1 MNINPTRK
9 FYNQCLPWLL
19 SGLTLLIGGSATL
32 TYWHHFEKQQ
42 QEAVNLKF
50 QAESDRLTANI
61 SQQLNS
67 YKVVMRGIQGFFR
80 GSEHVTYPEF
90 SRYVASLDIT
100 RDLRGVQGVG
110 FAIPVA
116 HKDLTAHLA
125 TMRRELPRHYQITPA
140 VGNRDELAP
149 IIYIEPLEDDNLAA
163 LGFDILSNP
172 LAREAAETARD
183 TDDIVIT
190 SPLTLVQDRSKQAD
204 PGFVMYLPVYKH
216 DHRLSTPAER
226 RAALLGWVDVPFRV
240 KDLLTGLEEQIN
252 PNIDIEIHDF
262 SASDSHTLLF
272 HGDAIPHQQ
281 RTISGEWQ
289 YQQEIDIGQRK
300 WTLLLSST
308 PAFRENAVLPTHP
321 WVISATGGTLSLALA
336 LLVLTISQSRNHNQ
350 HRALRL
356 GRLYHALSQVN
367 QAIVRMD
374 SEDELLPLVCQMAVQ
389 FGGMKM
395 AWIGLLDELQD
406 ESTANITPL
415 TSYGTGV
422 NYINSLRVSICKDVP
437 EGQGP
442 TGTAMREN
450 RPVVINHY
458 LTDPNTRPW
467 HERARQFGWRSAAA
481 FPIQRQG
488 KPFAVLNVYHDKPA
502 AFDQDAINLLV
513 EMSSD
518 ISFALDNFDREA
530 QRTAMETALAKNE
543 ATMKTI
549 MENIGACIYLKDTK
563 GHYTFVNQQ
572 VLELWG
578 VEKSEVIGF
587 GDEKFF
593 DPHTV
598 KRIQANNLRV
608 FKHGEI
614 IQCEETDTVKSSGV
628 TRIFWSIKLPL
639 WDINGQIY
647 ALCGISTDITEHR
660 IKEEKIRYLSNYDP
674 LTGLP
679 NRTLLNEKARAALA
693 AAKASG
699 TQVSLL
705 FIDLDRFSIINDSL
719 GHSVGDAVL
728 KQLSQRLSA
737 ELNLNA
743 TLSRAGGDEFCLLLP
758 SIDTSQVTRIAQQL
772 LDIITYPVD
781 INERRLTLTASIG
794 IAFFPDHGSNVERLT
809 QSADAALAQAKHKGR
824 NNYQIFNEVMRSDAN
839 ETLLIENEL
848 REAIGKQQL
857 SVHYQ
862 PQVDMQSGRIF
873 GVEALVRWEHPEM
886 GMIYP
891 GRFIPIAEES
901 GLIVDIGNWVLETAV
916 RQQAAWLSEGLP
928 LTSIAVNLSA
938 RQIYKDNFPQTVKSI
953 LEKYQ
958 LPHAMLELELTE
970 RIAMEH
976 SSRTLITLHQLQALG
991 ITLSIDDFGTG
1002 YSSLNYLKSYP
1013 VKKLKIDKSFVDGL
1027 DNNAEDQAIVVAII
1041 GIAKGLGFKTVAEGV
1056 ETKEQWKFLH
1066 DHGCDEYQGYF
1077 FSKPV
1082 AAEFIPALLTPT
1094 LK

>member
-1 MNINPTRK
+1 MNINPPRK

-19 SGLTLLIGGSATL
+19 SGLTLLIGGTATL
-32 TYWHHFEKQQ
+32 AYWHHFEKQQ
-42 QEAVNLKF
+42 HQAVNLNF
-50 QAESDRLTANI
+50 QAESERLAATI

-67 YKVVMRGIQGFFR
+67 YQVVMRGVQGFFQ
-80 GSEHVTYPEF
+80 GSEQITYPEF
-90 SRYVASLDIT
+90 LRYIDSLDIT
-100 RDLRGVQGVG
+100 RDLRGVQGIG
-110 FAIPVA
+110 FAVLVTR
-116 HKDLTAHLA
+116 KNLVTHLA
-125 TMRRELPRHYQITPA
+125 TVRRELPINYQITPPA
-140 VGNRDELAP
+140 RNRDELAP
-149 IIYIEPLEDDNLAA
+149 IIYIEPLEGDNLAA
-163 LGFDILSNP
+163 LGFDILSNQ
-172 LAREAAETARD
+172 LAREAAEMARD
-183 TDDIVIT
+183 TGTIVIT
-190 SPLTLVQDRSKQAD
+190 SPLTLAQDQSKQAG

-216 DHRLSTPAER
+216 DHKLATPEER

-240 KDLLTGLEEQIN
+240 QDLLTGLEHQMN
-252 PNIDIEIHDF
+252 PDIDIEIHDF
-262 SASDSHTLLF
+262 SAHDGHTLLF
-272 HGDAIPHQQ
+272 HGDGIPHHQ
-281 RTISGEWQ
+281 RTVLGEWQ
-289 YQQEIDIGQRK
+289 HQQEINIGQRK

-308 PAFRENAVLPTHP
+308 PAFREKAIFPARP
-321 WVISATGGTLSLALA
+321 WVITTTGGTLSLALA
-336 LLVLTISQSRNHNQ
+336 LLILTISQSRNQNQ
-350 HRALRL
+350 RRALRL

-374 SEDELLPLVCQMAVQ
+374 SEDELLPLVCQMAVE

-450 RPVVINHY
+450 HPVVINHY
-458 LTDPNTRPW
+458 LTDPDTRPW
-467 HERARQFGWRSAAA
+467 HERARQFGWKSAAA

-502 AFDQDAINLLV
+502 AFDEDAINLLV

-518 ISFALDNFDREA
+518 ISFALDNFDRET

-572 VLELWG
+572 ILELWN
-578 VEKSEVIGF
+578 VEESEVIGF
-587 GDEKFF
+587 GDDKFF

-598 KRIQANNLRV
+598 KRIQANDLRV
-608 FKHGEI
+608 FEHGEV

-639 WDINGQIY
+639 RDINGQIY

-660 IKEEKIRYLSNYDP
+660 IKEEKIRYLSNYDA

-679 NRTLLNEKARAALA
+679 NRTLLNEKAREALA
-693 AAKASG
+693 AAKSSG

-728 KQLSQRLSA
+728 KQLSQRLTA
-737 ELNLNA
+737 ELNLSA

-758 SIDTSQVTRIAQQL
+758 GIDTSQVTRIAQQL
-772 LDIITYPVD
+772 LDTITYPVD

-794 IAFFPDHGSNVERLT
+794 IAFFPDHGSNVERLI

-857 SVHYQ
+857 TVHYQ
-862 PQVDMQSGRIF
+862 PQVDMQSGQIF

-886 GMIYP
+886 AMIYP

-916 RQQAAWLSEGLP
+916 RQQATWLSEGLP

-938 RQIYKDNFPQTVKSI
+938 VQIYKDNFSQTVDSI

-958 LPHAMLELELTE
+958 LPHVMLELELTE

-1002 YSSLNYLKSYP
+1002 YSSLSYLKSYP

-1027 DNNAEDQAIVVAII
+1027 GNNAEDQAIVVAII
-1041 GIAKGLGFKTVAEGV
+1041 GIAKGLGFKTVAKGV
-1056 ETKEQWKFLH
+1056 ETKEQWKFLQ

-1082 AAEFIPALLTPT
+1082 AAEFIPALFTST

>member
-1 MNINPTRK
+1 MNINPPRK

-19 SGLTLLIGGSATL
+19 SGLTLLIGGTATL
-32 TYWHHFEKQQ
+32 AYWHHFEKQQ
-42 QEAVNLKF
+42 HQAVNLNF
-50 QAESDRLTANI
+50 QAESERLAATI

-67 YKVVMRGIQGFFR
+67 YQVVMRGVQGFFQS
-80 GSEHVTYPEF
+80 SEQITYPEF
-90 SRYVASLDIT
+90 LRYIDSLDIT
-100 RDLRGVQGVG
+100 RDLRGVQGIG
-110 FAIPVA
+110 FAVLVTR
-116 HKDLTAHLA
+116 KNLVTHLA
-125 TMRRELPRHYQITPA
+125 TVRRELPINYQITPPA
-140 VGNRDELAP
+140 GNRDELAP
-149 IIYIEPLEDDNLAA
+149 IIYIEPLEGDNLAA

-172 LAREAAETARD
+172 LAREAAEMARD
-183 TDDIVIT
+183 TGTIVIT
-190 SPLTLVQDRSKQAD
+190 SPLKLAQDQSKQD
-204 PGFVMYLPVYKH
+204 VPGFVMYLPVYKH
-216 DHRLSTPAER
+216 DHKLATPEER

-240 KDLLTGLEEQIN
+240 QDLLTGLEHQMN
-252 PNIDIEIHDF
+252 PDIDIEIHDF
-262 SASDSHTLLF
+262 SARNSQTLLF
-272 HGDAIPHQQ
+272 HSDAIPHQQ
-281 RTISGEWQ
+281 RTVLGEWQ
-289 YQQEIDIGQRK
+289 YQQEINIGHRK

-308 PAFRENAVLPTHP
+308 PAFRERAIFSTHP
-321 WVISATGGTLSLALA
+321 WVITTTGVTLSLVLA
-336 LLVLTISQSRNHNQ
+336 LLVLTLSQSRNQNQ
-350 HRALRL
+350 RRALRL
-356 GRLYHALSQVN
+356 GHLYHALSQIN

-374 SEDELLPLVCQMAVQ
+374 SEDELFPLVCQMAVE

-395 AWIGLLDELQD
+395 AWIGLLDEN
-406 ESTANITPL
+406 TADIIPL
-415 TSYGTGV
+415 TSYGSEVDYTDT
-422 NYINSLRVSICKDVP
+422 LRASICKDVP
-437 EGQGP
+437 EGHGP

-450 RPVVINHY
+450 HPVVINHY
-458 LTDPNTRPW
+458 LTDSGTRPW
-467 HERARQFGWRSAAA
+467 HERARQFGWKSAAA

-488 KPFAVLNVYHDKPA
+488 KPFAVLNVYHGKPA
-502 AFDQDAINLLV
+502 AFDEDAINLLM

-518 ISFALDNFDREA
+518 ISFALDNFDRES

-572 VLELWG
+572 ILELWN

-587 GDEKFF
+587 GDDRFF

-598 KRIQANNLRV
+598 KRIQANDRRV
-608 FKHGEI
+608 FEHGEI
-614 IQCEETDTVKSSGV
+614 IQCEETDTVKTSGV

-639 WDINGQIY
+639 RDINGQIY
-647 ALCGISTDITEHR
+647 ALCGISTDVTEHR
-660 IKEEKIRYLSNYDP
+660 IKEEKIRYLSNYDA

-719 GHSVGDAVL
+719 GHSVGDEVL
-728 KQLSQRLSA
+728 KQFSQRLTA
-737 ELNLNA
+737 ELNLSA

-758 SIDTSQVTRIAQQL
+758 GVDTSQVKRIAQQL

-781 INERRLTLTASIG
+781 IKERRLTLTASIG
-794 IAFFPDHGSNVERLT
+794 IAFFPDHGSNIERLI
-809 QSADAALAQAKHKGR
+809 QSADAALAQAKQKGC
-824 NNYQIFNEVMRSDAN
+824 NNYQIFNEVMRSDAD

-857 SVHYQ
+857 AVHYQ
-862 PQVDMQSGRIF
+862 PQVDMQSGKIF

-916 RQQAAWLSEGLP
+916 RQQATWLSEGLT
-928 LTSIAVNLSA
+928 LTSVAVNLSA
-938 RQIYKDNFPQTVKSI
+938 VQIYKDNFSQTVDNI

-1002 YSSLNYLKSYP
+1002 YSSLSYLKSYP

-1027 DNNAEDQAIVVAII
+1027 GNNAEDQAIVVAII

-1056 ETKEQWKFLH
+1056 ETTEQWQFLK

-1082 AAEFIPALLTPT
+1082 TAELIPALLTST